1 MDPVVSPA
9 ARAADGR
16 GAAALPDRATADL
29 VAAGV
34 PVVTDPDLL
43 ASHATDWTGRW
54 TGPILGMVRPRTAAE
69 VAAVLATA
77 RSHRLPV
84 QVQGGNTGLVGGSV
98 PDRPSLLLST
108 AGLQWL
114 DPVDPLER
122 TVRAGAGV
130 TLAQVAAHAAAAG
143 LRVGIDLAARDSA
156 TLGGLAA
163 TNAGGMGVCAYGMT
177 RDQVRGV
184 TAVLADG
191 RVVRTVGRP
200 RKDNAGVDL
209 GGLLVGSEGTLGVIT
224 EVELGLHPVPPA
236 STVALLAADDL
247 ARAVAMAREVQSGPA
262 ALLAAEVVDA
272 QGVARAA
279 AALGAPD
286 PLPAGAPWLVL
297 LEAADGASGDAFAVV
312 ADQVIAIATSAPD
325 RARLWAYR
333 ERQTE
338 LYAALPG
345 PGPEKLDVSLRLD
358 RLDEGVAAIREVVA
372 AATPPG
378 GGEPSVGQPVGARPW
393 LGVFGHALDGN
404 LHVQLLDAGP
414 GTARRILEVVAHL
427 GGGISAEHGIGRL
440 KAAQLQLARSVD
452 EIAWMRQLRSTVDPD
467 GMLNPGVLFTES

>member
-1 MDPVVSPA
+1 
-9 ARAADGR
+9 
-16 GAAALPDRATADL
+16 
-29 VAAGV
+29 
-34 PVVTDPDLL
+34 
-43 ASHATDWTGRW
+43 
-54 TGPILGMVRPRTAAE
+54 
-69 VAAVLATA
+69 
-77 RSHRLPV
+77 
-84 QVQGGNTGLVGGSV
+84 
-98 PDRPSLLLST
+98 
-108 AGLQWL
+108 
-114 DPVDPLER
+114 
-122 TVRAGAGV
+122 
-130 TLAQVAAHAAAAG
+130 
-143 LRVGIDLAARDSA
+143 
-156 TLGGLAA
+156 
-163 TNAGGMGVCAYGMT
+163 
-177 RDQVRGV
+177 
-184 TAVLADG
+184 
-191 RVVRTVGRP
+191 
-200 RKDNAGVDL
+200 
-209 GGLLVGSEGTLGVIT
+209 
-224 EVELGLHPVPPA
+224 
-236 STVALLAADDL
+236 
-247 ARAVAMAREVQSGPA
+247 
-262 ALLAAEVVDA
+262 
-272 QGVARAA
+272 VARAA